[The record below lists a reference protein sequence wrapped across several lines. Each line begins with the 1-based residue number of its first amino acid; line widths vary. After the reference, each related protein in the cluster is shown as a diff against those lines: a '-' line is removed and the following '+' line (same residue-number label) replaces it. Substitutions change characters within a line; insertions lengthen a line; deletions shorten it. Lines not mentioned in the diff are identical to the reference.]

1 MSLKQY
7 AKQRPAVSAMIAA
20 TMAAALVLSAAPALS
35 SEAATADDTARF
47 LAGLPPSPNSPLAT
61 LAKNPSWQEHAR
73 RFNSIFAGEESTK
86 LSKVRA
92 FSQAHLTDQHQT
104 MLYMFSGPD
113 FLYATSFFPDA
124 STYVMAG
131 LEPIGDIPQ
140 LTGLKY
146 PTVERTLYNL
156 ENSLTTILNYSF
168 FITRNMKTQLSSG
181 TVYGTLPILY
191 VFLARTG
198 KTIHDVSLISIDA
211 DGNVLTPLRP
221 GAKHVVAKP
230 AASAKDTATGAN
242 TVERSAA
249 DAKDA
254 DKPATDS
261 RGADNPASD
270 AADAEKSAT
279 DANDPDKPAAH
290 APDADR
296 RAADAK
302 NVDKP
307 AATAEAVDK
316 PGANTMATDKPAAK
330 PTANAVRIVFSD
342 GDSPEQ
348 TLYYFSTNLQDGS
361 VQRSGFLAFC
371 NKLAVADS
379 LIKSASYLL
388 HGGGFTKVRSF
399 LLEHSATILED
410 DSGIPL
416 AYFNRKVWRLEP
428 FGRYVGP
435 LSLFGRAYQPGMAQL
450 FGGAAPLDFGIG
462 YRWQKNESNL
472 LLSQKLTPGT
482 SAPEVSTR
490 LPTDQSPDEDQTKPK
505 KRITT
510 RLPTDQ
516 YPDEDQTKPKK
527 KKRAS
532 TCPGFGFFMFCS
544 FQGQSRAERWERW
557 ERWTPN

>member
-47 LAGLPPSPNSPLAT
+47 LAGLPPSPHSPLAT
-61 LAKNPSWQEHAR
+61 LANNPSWQEHAR

-113 FLYATSFFPDA
+113 FLYATSFFPHA

-168 FITRNMKTQLSSG
+168 FITKNMKTQLSSG

-221 GAKHVVAKP
+221 DANHVAEKP
-230 AASAKDTATGAN
+230 AASAKDTATSAN
-242 TVERSAA
+242 TVERPVA

-261 RGADNPASD
+261 RNADNPAAD

-279 DANDPDKPAAH
+279 DANDPDKPAAD

-316 PGANTMATDKPAAK
+316 PGANAMAAAAK
-330 PTANAVRIVFSD
+330 PTAKAVRIVFSD

-371 NKLAVADS
+371 NKLTVADS

-416 AYFNRKVWRLEP
+416 ASFNRKAWRLQP

-450 FGGAAPLDFGIG
+450 FSGAAPLDFGIG

-472 LLSQKLTPGT
+472 LLSQRLTPGT
-482 SAPEVSTR
+482 SAPEVTA
-490 LPTDQSPDEDQTKPK
+490 
-505 KRITT
+505 

-516 YPDEDQTKPKK
+516 YPDEDQTKPKRR
-527 KKRAS
+527 KRAS

-544 FQGQSRAERWERW
+544 YQDQSRAERWERW
-557 ERWTPN
+557 ER